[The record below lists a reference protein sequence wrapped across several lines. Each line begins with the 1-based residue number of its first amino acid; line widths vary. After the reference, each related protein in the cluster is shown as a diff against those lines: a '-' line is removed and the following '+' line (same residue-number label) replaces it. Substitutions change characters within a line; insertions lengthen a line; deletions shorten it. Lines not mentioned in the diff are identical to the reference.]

1 MTENQASAAQQTEA
15 VKQQSEADSQL
26 KIARARSDIRSDAED
41 EHGPSS
47 PHFYSQS
54 VRKSSRSLDSYISDI
69 ENSAP
74 DNENDTKFDVA
85 SHDDTESDQQVH
97 EQAVRLD
104 LLRRQHSARARQTLE
119 HLQNTAAPSSGSQAS
134 ESPRRELSDT
144 RRSNSG
150 LSVDMVREQSQQL
163 KQASGDLKRLAEEQ
177 RTLAEEAVANFL
189 LQVALHACKH
199 HMEIMYLSTYILSC
213 TCMDHDNPAGMMSDS
228 IVCTMNACAS
238 TYCMRLVGC
247 ASVQE
252 DMMMGEE
259 EDSEQQEGS
268 QHVGLFLLVLGFT
281 Q

>member
-1 MTENQASAAQQTEA
+1 MTANQASAAQQTEA
-15 VKQQSEADSQL
+15 VKQESDADSQL
-26 KIARARSDIRSDAED
+26 KIARARSDVLSDAED

-54 VRKSSRSLDSYISDI
+54 VRKSSPSLDSYISDI

-74 DNENDTKFDVA
+74 DNAHDLKLDNPSQNDP
-85 SHDDTESDQQVH
+85 ESDKQVH

-119 HLQNTAAPSSGSQAS
+119 HLQNTTAPASGSQAS
-134 ESPRRELSDT
+134 ESPRRGLSET

-189 LQVALHACKH
+189 LQVALHARKH
-199 HMEIMYLSTYILSC
+199 HLEC
-213 TCMDHDNPAGMMSDS
+213 TRF
-228 IVCTMNACAS
+228 V
-238 TYCMRLVGC
+238 
-247 ASVQE
+247 
-252 DMMMGEE
+252 
-259 EDSEQQEGS
+259 
-268 QHVGLFLLVLGFT
+268 LVLHLHGP
-281 Q
+281 

>member
-1 MTENQASAAQQTEA
+1 MSENQASAAQQTEA
-15 VKQQSEADSQL
+15 VKQESDADSQL
-26 KIARARSDIRSDAED
+26 KIARARSDILSDAED

-74 DNENDTKFDVA
+74 DNAHDIKFDVA
-85 SHDDTESDQQVH
+85 SQNDPESDQQVH

-134 ESPRRELSDT
+134 ESPRGGPSET

-189 LQVALHACKH
+189 LQVALHARKH
-199 HMEIMYLSTYILSC
+199 HRERMHFILG
-213 TCMDHDNPAGMMSDS
+213 MDRDNPAGLAPDS
-228 IVCTMNACAS
+228 TVCTMTA
-238 TYCMRLVGC
+238 
-247 ASVQE
+247 
-252 DMMMGEE
+252 
-259 EDSEQQEGS
+259 
-268 QHVGLFLLVLGFT
+268 
-281 Q
+281 

>member
-1 MTENQASAAQQTEA
+1 MTANQASAAQQTEA
-15 VKQQSEADSQL
+15 VKQESDADSQL
-26 KIARARSDIRSDAED
+26 KIARARSDLSDAED
-41 EHGPSS
+41 EHGPLS

-74 DNENDTKFDVA
+74 DNAHDTKFDP
-85 SHDDTESDQQVH
+85 SQNDPESDQQVH

-134 ESPRRELSDT
+134 ESPRGGPSET

-177 RTLAEEAVANFL
+177 RTLAEEAVATFL
-189 LQVALHACKH
+189 LQVAMHARKQALHG
-199 HMEIMYLSTYILSC
+199 MRGLL
-213 TCMDHDNPAGMMSDS
+213 AGL
-228 IVCTMNACAS
+228 VVAQTMIIQ
-238 TYCMRLVGC
+238 LVFRQT
-247 ASVQE
+247 A
-252 DMMMGEE
+252 
-259 EDSEQQEGS
+259 
-268 QHVGLFLLVLGFT
+268 
-281 Q
+281 

>member
-1 MTENQASAAQQTEA
+1 MTANQASAAQQTEA
-15 VKQQSEADSQL
+15 VKQESDADSQL
-26 KIARARSDIRSDAED
+26 KVARACADLSDAED

-74 DNENDTKFDVA
+74 DNAHDIKVDDASQNDA
-85 SHDDTESDQQVH
+85 QSDQQVH

-119 HLQNTAAPSSGSQAS
+119 HLQNTAAPSPGFQAS
-134 ESPRRELSDT
+134 ESPRRGSSET

-189 LQVALHACKH
+189 LQVALHPRVHVLYTGLVHAWTVIIQ
-199 HMEIMYLSTYILSC
+199 M
-213 TCMDHDNPAGMMSDS
+213 
-228 IVCTMNACAS
+228 VCCQTA
-238 TYCMRLVGC
+238 
-247 ASVQE
+247 
-252 DMMMGEE
+252 
-259 EDSEQQEGS
+259 
-268 QHVGLFLLVLGFT
+268 
-281 Q
+281 

>member
-1 MTENQASAAQQTEA
+1 MTANQASAAQQTEA
-15 VKQQSEADSQL
+15 VKQESDADGQL
-26 KIARARSDIRSDAED
+26 KIARVRSDILSDAED

-74 DNENDTKFDVA
+74 DNAHDIKV
-85 SHDDTESDQQVH
+85 DDTSQNDAQSDQQVH

-134 ESPRRELSDT
+134 ESPRGGPSET

-177 RTLAEEAVANFL
+177 RTLAEEAVATFL
-189 LQVALHACKH
+189 LQVAMHARKQALHG
-199 HMEIMYLSTYILSC
+199 MRGLL
-213 TCMDHDNPAGMMSDS
+213 AGL
-228 IVCTMNACAS
+228 VVAQTMIIQ
-238 TYCMRLVGC
+238 LVFRQT
-247 ASVQE
+247 A
-252 DMMMGEE
+252 
-259 EDSEQQEGS
+259 
-268 QHVGLFLLVLGFT
+268 
-281 Q
+281 